1 MPGKMRRMARVL
13 RGPSRRCL
21 ILPMDHGP
29 WIGPVKGIDR
39 PVEITRQ
46 AVRGGASALLIS
58 PGFARLVME
67 EMGPDIALILRVSIT
82 PGLAPE
88 ATQES
93 PVATLETALRLDAD
107 AVAASI
113 FFGRGGEVAMMR
125 YMGELAEQCGRYGMP
140 LLAEMLPP
148 ADKMYQPEAIA
159 HAARIGW
166 ELGADL
172 VKTTYCG
179 DPDAFRDVVRAVP
192 APLVIA
198 GGPSRDEREEDLLNS
213 VRAMME
219 AGAAGIAFGRRV
231 WGAPDPEALLQRLH
245 AVIFAGS

>member
-13 RGPSRRCL
+13 QGPSRRCL

-39 PVEITRQ
+39 PLEITRQ
-46 AVRGGASALLIS
+46 AMRGGASALLIG

-67 EMGPDIALILRVSIT
+67 EMRPETALILRVSIT

-125 YMGELAEQCGRYGMP
+125 YMGTLAEECGRYGMP
-140 LLAEMLPP
+140 LLAEMIPP
-148 ADKMYQPEAIA
+148 ADTMYQPEAIA

-179 DPDAFRDVVRAVP
+179 EPEAFRDVVRSTPIPIV
-192 APLVIA
+192 VA
-198 GGPSRDEREEDLLNS
+198 GGPAKDEREEDLLNS
-213 VRAMME
+213 VRAMVE

-231 WGAPDPEALLQRLH
+231 WGAPDPEALIAKLH
-245 AVIFAGS
+245 AVIFAD